1 MEGNEQYKRA
11 RTAILALNRL
21 RRPIARRRGGEKK
34 SQFNRD
40 RTKSFRLWNDPN
52 VLGFG
57 VGPKV
62 FAGGRSD
69 FCLVFFVRT
78 KLAKERLRHLT
89 EIPERLLLETLDLE
103 IQTDVQQWGSPPVA
117 HSTRSAG
124 CQIGDSFGH
133 SGTMTLA
140 VKEASSGSP
149 LMLSCSHVLARGGD
163 GAQKGDI
170 VESPVAPLSPPGENV
185 VGRLTRFTVLDR
197 NASDNQ
203 VDAAVA
209 EPSDGIELSNDFA
222 GIGRITEIRDLT
234 QEDAESLKDLE
245 LQKFGFVTGLLKGAM
260 GNMHI
265 STSVVYHE
273 LSGDPILDFTELVEL
288 NCLSREGDSGAAVL
302 DTQTPPRIVGMHIA
316 GKADGTCLFTHI
328 QPVFDCLKITL

>member
-1 MEGNEQYKRA
+1 MGSSEQYTRA
-11 RTAILALNRL
+11 RSGILALNRF
-21 RRPIARRRGGEKK
+21 RRPMARRRSGEKK
-34 SQFNRD
+34 SHFSRD
-40 RTKSFRLWNDPN
+40 RTKARTLWNDPN
-52 VLGFG
+52 ILGFG

-62 FAGGRSD
+62 AAGGRSD
-69 FCLVFFVRT
+69 FCLVFFVRK
-78 KLAKERLRHLT
+78 KLAKERLRNLA

-103 IQTDVQQWGSPPVA
+103 IQTDVQQWGRPPIA

-140 VKEASSGSP
+140 VKDASSGSP

-163 GAQKGDI
+163 GARKGDI
-170 VESPVAPLSPPGENV
+170 VESPVAPLSPSGENV

-197 NASDNQ
+197 DAPDNQ

-209 EPSDGIELSNDFA
+209 EPAAGVEISNDFA
-222 GIGRITEIRDLT
+222 GIGRISGIRDLT

-245 LQKFGFVTGLLKGAM
+245 LQKLGFVTGPLKGAM

-273 LSGDPILDFTELVEL
+273 LSGDPILDFSELVEL
-288 NCLSREGDSGAAVL
+288 NCLSREGDSGAAVV
-302 DTQTPPRIVGMHIA
+302 DTQTPARIVGMNIA